1 MLWLSSNGTGRVTS
15 RLQKFVSVQTDNV
28 QVLLWDVAA
37 FTIAVEITVLR
48 QRHQV
53 HSC

>member
-1 MLWLSSNGTGRVTS
+1 MLWLSSNSSVTS
-15 RLQKFVSVQTDNV
+15 GLQKFGSVQTDDV
-28 QVLLWDVAA
+28 QVLLWDAA
-37 FTIAVEITVLR
+37 VFPIAAEITVLR